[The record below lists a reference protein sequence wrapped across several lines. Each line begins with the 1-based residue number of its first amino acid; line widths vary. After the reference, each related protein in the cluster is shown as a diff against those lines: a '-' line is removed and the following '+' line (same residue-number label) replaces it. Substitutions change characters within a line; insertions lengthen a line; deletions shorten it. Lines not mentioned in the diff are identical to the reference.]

1 MSKKVGVGF
10 KVDESIGDIWNKK
23 SSELIKKR
31 FFRSKTEIFE
41 LMALYLLKST
51 DKEILEFR
59 EKVTS
64 QQLN

>member
-31 FFRSKTEIFE
+31 FFRSKTEIF
-41 LMALYLLKST
+41 
-51 DKEILEFR
+51 
-59 EKVTS
+59 
-64 QQLN
+64 